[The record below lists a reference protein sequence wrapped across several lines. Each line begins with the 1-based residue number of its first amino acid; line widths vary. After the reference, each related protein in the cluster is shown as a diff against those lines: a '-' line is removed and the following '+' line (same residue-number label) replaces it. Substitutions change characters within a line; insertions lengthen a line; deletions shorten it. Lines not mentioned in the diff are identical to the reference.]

1 MSWSFLVHCFT
12 IWSTEPTVL
21 GYRLHG
27 MWGKFLTILVCAMGP
42 QEEAQQWAQDTGLQ
56 QLQGDWNLHSL
67 QNLTNATNILSVSYN
82 YLAGIPPLRKSEYH
96 MPPTGGP
103 GRIKKLAEM
112 HSKSLRN
119 TKSLHFRTL
128 ILFTKYYPVLLPN
141 SGYTNTKFILRTPCG
156 ALGVM
161 TGFMIL
167 RGVVYWFIL
176 IFISTFHSSRGLKVD
191 CNSLLPSFFLSL
203 QLPFCDIY

>member
-42 QEEAQQWAQDTGLQ
+42 QEEAQQWAQHIGLQ

-103 GRIKKLAEM
+103 GRIKTASHLETQRVCISG
-112 HSKSLRN
+112 HW
-119 TKSLHFRTL
+119 F
-128 ILFTKYYPVLLPN
+128 YLPN
-141 SGYTNTKFILRTPCG
+141 IILYFFQVQITRTWNSSSD
-156 ALGVM
+156 
-161 TGFMIL
+161 TH
-167 RGVVYWFIL
+167 FIL
-176 IFISTFHSSRGLKVD
+176 IFIPTFHSSRGLKVD
-191 CNSLLPSFFLSL
+191 WNSLLPSFFLSL